1 MDWFSG
7 NCLVMD
13 ASDKKRTMYNT
24 GRLKSHVLQTVS
36 INTLQG
42 KRQGKR
48 GQVHFSSFSLR

>member
-13 ASDKKRTMYNT
+13 ASDKKRTMYNS

-36 INTLQG
+36 IYILNP
-42 KRQGKR
+42 
-48 GQVHFSSFSLR
+48 SLTVYFKTI